1 MENKCCIKGVSAG
14 MRSKHH
20 ALSVSYVARKRNE
33 SGIYMTK
40 KRGRDIQRGESGVF
54 SDVVFSWQDIGY
66 VVVCDGLRRQRWAI
80 SGRSEYLRHRTERK
94 GSWQCKM
101 TMNR

>member
-14 MRSKHH
+14 MRSKRRV
-20 ALSVSYVARKRNE
+20 LSIGYVARKRNK
-33 SGIYMTK
+33 SRIYMTK
-40 KRGRDIQRGESGVF
+40 EQGRDIQRGKSGVF

-66 VVVCDGLRRQRWAI
+66 VIVCDGLRRQRLVI
-80 SGRSEYLRHRTERK
+80 SGQSECLRHRIECK
-94 GSWQCKM
+94 GSWQCEM